1 MFSTKNVHTAQLS
14 QKAILE
20 RVSQYDLWTFYLGHC
35 KINKAFNSPMRKD
48 KRPSAVLYVT
58 PDNRVILKDFG
69 TGEKYDIFKFVQ
81 ETRSYTYSQ
90 TLLAIDSD
98 FNLGMG
104 YKKIQTRKKP
114 KITGITIEHQKDLCQ
129 IMIKRAQWKPEHVNY
144 WKEYNI
150 SMDTLKRFKVN
161 SLECY
166 WITKKDKVEMYEA
179 KKNPI
184 FCYDFGGQKYKIYKP
199 LDHNFR
205 FMTNAD
211 NDTLQGAEQLIESN
225 GLLIITKS
233 LKDVMVLDTLGYN
246 AIAVQSENSLPKQE
260 TVQNLKARFDRVL
273 VLFDNDI
280 PGIQGA
286 DKFCQ
291 LHDLESIMIP
301 RESKTKDIAEFIK
314 LHGVTKAKI
323 LLKCLTETELQVT
336 IGKEK

>member
-1 MFSTKNVHTAQLS
+1 MFSTKNVHTDQLS

-20 RVSQYDLWTFYLGHC
+20 RVSQYDLWTYYLGHC
-35 KINKAFNSPMRKD
+35 TLNKAFNSPMRKD

-58 PDNRVILKDFG
+58 SDNRIIMKDFG

-81 ETRSYTYSQ
+81 ETRSYTYGQ
-90 TLLAIDSD
+90 ALLAIDSD

-104 YKKIQTRKKP
+104 YKKVPAKKKP
-114 KITGITIEHQKDLCQ
+114 KITGIVVEHQKDLCQ
-129 IMIKRAQWKPEHVNY
+129 IMIKRTQWKPEHVNY
-144 WKEYNI
+144 WKDYHV
-150 SMDTLKRFKVN
+150 SMDTLKRFNVS

-166 WITKKDKVEMYEA
+166 WILKKDKVEMYEA

-184 FCYDFGGQKYKIYKP
+184 FCYDFGDQKYKIYKP

-211 NDTLQGAEQLIESN
+211 NDVLQGAQQLIDSN

-246 AIAVQSENSLPKQE
+246 AIAVQSENSLPKSD
-260 TVQNLKARFDRVL
+260 TVNALKARFDRCL
-273 VLFDNDI
+273 VLFDNDMA
-280 PGIQGA
+280 GINGA

-291 LHDLESIMIP
+291 LHDLQSIMIP
-301 RESKTKDIAEFIK
+301 KESKTKDIAEFVK
-314 LHGVTKAKI
+314 LHGITEAKN